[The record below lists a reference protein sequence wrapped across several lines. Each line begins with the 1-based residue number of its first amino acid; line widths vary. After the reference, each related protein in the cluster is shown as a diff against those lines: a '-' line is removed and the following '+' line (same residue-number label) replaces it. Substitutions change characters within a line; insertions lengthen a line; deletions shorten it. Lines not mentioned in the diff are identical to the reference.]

1 MDVSAV
7 TDVALLVVA
16 VCMAVIAWQD
26 WTQRRIAN
34 WAVLVLF
41 GCAALRWSLT
51 APSVSELMFNVI
63 IALVISVPGL
73 MKAALGAGDVKLL
86 FALAPL
92 WTTDTY
98 FQAFSFGLVI
108 LLTLCLAADL
118 FRSRMRPAMCGSN
131 TTVDRRDQSM
141 YQLRERGIPLGT
153 ALSLGWLT
161 TLL

>member
-1 MDVSAV
+1 MDVIAV
-7 TDVALLVVA
+7 MDLALLVVA
-16 VCMAVIAWQD
+16 ACMAIIAWQD

-41 GCAALRWSLT
+41 GCAALRWNLT
-51 APSVSELMFNVI
+51 SPSVSELMFNVI
-63 IALVISVPGL
+63 IALLISVPGL

-108 LLTLCLAADL
+108 LITICLVADL
-118 FRSRMRPAMCGSN
+118 FRSRIRPAMCTGN
-131 TTVDRRDQSM
+131 TTAGRRDESM

-153 ALSLGWLT
+153 ALSLGWIT